1 VLTSEAQC
9 GLSVLKAPEGSELT
23 SGGCLGLFLDR
34 STGRL
39 RALWRLGIQYWAY
52 WALVQLIFT
61 LVVVAWLLTSSGG
74 RIALGG
80 LNASA
85 VSSSPA
91 LPLVSGIVG
100 LLAAILTAWL
110 AGRFLDRRPFSE
122 FGFHLG
128 SGWWLDLLF
137 GMVLGALLMTIIFLV
152 ELGLGWVKVTGAF
165 EDHLGG
171 PFLVSLL
178 IPASTFICIGVSEE
192 TVFRGYQ
199 LKNAA
204 EGLNYPA
211 LGPSGAILL
220 AWILSSV
227 MFGVLHANNPSATP
241 ISTLN
246 IVLAGLML
254 GFGYVL
260 SGELAVPIG
269 LHITWN
275 FFQGAVYGFPV
286 SGFGA
291 FGPTLLTT
299 EQGGPRLWTGGSFG
313 PEGGLLVPGIMLL
326 GMSLVALW
334 THLRTGKISL
344 HTPIAESPYR
354 DRPQTPSQ

>member
-1 VLTSEAQC
+1 ME
-9 GLSVLKAPEGSELT
+9 
-23 SGGCLGLFLDR
+23 LFLDR

-52 WALVQLIFT
+52 WVLVQLAFN
-61 LVVVAWLLTSSGG
+61 LLMVALLLTIWGARVPSGG
-74 RIALGG
+74 LDAP
-80 LNASA
+80 
-85 VSSSPA
+85 VSSDYYPVV
-91 LPLVSGIVG
+91 PLVSGVAG
-100 LLAAILTAWL
+100 LVVAILTVWL
-110 AGRFLDRRPFSE
+110 SGRFLDRRPFSE
-122 FGFHLG
+122 FGFRLG
-128 SGWWLDLLF
+128 AGWWLDLFF
-137 GMVLGALLMTIIFLV
+137 GLVLGALLMTVVFLV

-165 EDHLGG
+165 EVPGG
-171 PFLVSLL
+171 APFVISILF
-178 IPASTFICIGVSEE
+178 PAATFVCVGLSEE
-192 TVFRGYQ
+192 MVSRGYQ

-220 AWILSSV
+220 AWISSSV
-227 MFGVLHANNPSATP
+227 FFGVLHADNPNATP

-260 SGELAVPIG
+260 SGELAIPIG

-299 EQGGPRLWTGGSFG
+299 EQGGPDLWTGGSFG
-313 PEGGLLVPGIMLL
+313 PEGGLLVPSIMLL

-334 THLRTGKISL
+334 THLRTGKVSL
-344 HTPIAESPYR
+344 HTPIAENPY
-354 DRPQTPSQ
+354 RPQTPSQ